1 VQGTRRW
8 LVLACGLLA
17 AIPIFVAAGHAISI
31 RWVPLSDLGYTAVKS
46 FDVFSGRSP
55 LVGQWSSGA
64 SAAANHL
71 TYSPG
76 PLLFWVLAAPTRWM
90 GPSAPAVAA
99 GVVNVACVI
108 GAVALAHRRGGAPLA
123 LATALAVPVMLR
135 SLPGE
140 TYSDPWNSS
149 APLMPLV
156 LLFFVAWSVACGEY
170 RLLPLAVLVGSFA
183 AQSHLTFVTPVVLL
197 LMTAVV
203 ALAINRPRGEP
214 DLRRWVLAGVGVA
227 VVCWSFPLIDQ
238 AVHRPGNL
246 VLLVRAATTDQATL
260 GWHTGWHAMA
270 HTIGVVPWWLG
281 QPKSGFTWITDL
293 GNGTGALRTITTLL
307 VLGALLGV
315 AAIGWRRRRPEVW
328 TVGLLGLALS
338 VAVAIDVSS
347 TPKTEVATVVYT
359 LRWTSPA
366 GMCVWLGLGWALVAL
381 APKPARVP
389 VVLRPAALVGVVA
402 LAAIAVAV
410 AVAADPVD
418 QPYRQMRA
426 IDKQVTA
433 ALPPGTATRVD
444 AADLFAAAFQSG
456 LVYWLRHEGRDVVA
470 PSMLKPL
477 GPDYAK
483 GHYDQVVRVQVQD
496 AANAQRP
503 PGRLLAKLPYEQ
515 PYTASPHK
523 VVTASLLPARG
534 R

>member
-1 VQGTRRW
+1 MQGTRRW

-17 AIPIFVAAGHAISI
+17 AIPIVVAAGHAISI

-64 SAAANHL
+64 SAAADHL

-76 PLLFWVLAAPTRWM
+76 PLLFWVLSAPTRWL

-108 GAVALAHRRGGAPLA
+108 GAVALAHRRGGVPLA

-156 LLFFVAWSVACGEY
+156 LLFFLAWSVACGEY

-197 LMTAVV
+197 LVTAVV
-203 ALAINRPRGEP
+203 GLAINRPRGEP

-270 HTIGVVPWWLG
+270 PQGSG
-281 QPKSGFTWITDL
+281 QAL
-293 GNGTGALRTITTLL
+293 GTGR
-307 VLGALLGV
+307 V
-315 AAIGWRRRRPEVW
+315 RRRPER
-328 TVGLLGLALS
+328 TA
-338 VAVAIDVSS
+338 
-347 TPKTEVATVVYT
+347 
-359 LRWTSPA
+359 
-366 GMCVWLGLGWALVAL
+366 WLN
-381 APKPARVP
+381 RI
-389 VVLRPAALVGVVA
+389 RP
-402 LAAIAVAV
+402 
-410 AVAADPVD
+410 
-418 QPYRQMRA
+418 
-426 IDKQVTA
+426 
-433 ALPPGTATRVD
+433 
-444 AADLFAAAFQSG
+444 
-456 LVYWLRHEGRDVVA
+456 
-470 PSMLKPL
+470 
-477 GPDYAK
+477 
-483 GHYDQVVRVQVQD
+483 
-496 AANAQRP
+496 
-503 PGRLLAKLPYEQ
+503 
-515 PYTASPHK
+515 
-523 VVTASLLPARG
+523 
-534 R
+534 